1 VGQLPQQQLRST
13 GAFSIAKRRGFCS
26 PTIDKDVERNNTMFK
41 RMLVPLDGS
50 ELAERAIPVAA
61 RIARASGG
69 TIVFVRVVLPP
80 VEFGTY
86 SVEQEHLID
95 LKPSAFE
102 RRLAEAESYLLNI
115 AITHADVLA
124 DIATETDI
132 VTGATA
138 PEIIST
144 ARLEEIDLIVM
155 CSHGETGLKRWVF
168 GSVAQEA
175 VRHSPVPMLVLNEH
189 GSALPAPDAAHP
201 LRILVALDG
210 SVQSETILEPA
221 VQLIAALA
229 APAWGVFHLLHIVD
243 LPPVYGKLRSQAHM
257 SNSMQAEARQ
267 EAETYLKVLADRL
280 NAETPAD
287 LELTITSSV
296 AVSTDVAGT
305 IIKTAEQAEGPEHL
319 GDYDLIAMATHGR
332 EGLQRLVMGSV
343 TEHVLGATKLPLLMV
358 RPKEADAAPVEA
370 GETTKT
376 TVSES
381 PAQTWVG
388 LF

>member
-1 VGQLPQQQLRST
+1 
-13 GAFSIAKRRGFCS
+13 
-26 PTIDKDVERNNTMFK
+26 MFK
-41 RMLVPLDGS
+41 RILVPLDGS
-50 ELAERAIPVAA
+50 ELAERAFPVAA

-102 RRLAEAESYLLNI
+102 SRLAEAESYLLNV

-124 DIATETDI
+124 GIATETDI

-155 CSHGETGLKRWVF
+155 CSHGETGLKRWML

-189 GSALPAPDAAHP
+189 GSAHPPPDAAHP
-201 LRILVALDG
+201 LRMLVALDG
-210 SVQSETILEPA
+210 TVQSETILEPA
-221 VQLIAALA
+221 VQLLAALA
-229 APAWGVFHLLHIVD
+229 APAWGVLHLLRIVD
-243 LPPVYGKLRSQAHM
+243 LPPVYGKLRSQAHV
-257 SNSMQAEARQ
+257 SDSMQAEARQ
-267 EAETYLKVLADRL
+267 EAEAYLKVLADRL
-280 NAETPAD
+280 YAETPAD

-305 IIKTAEQAEGPEHL
+305 MIKTAEQAEGMENL
-319 GDYDLIAMATHGR
+319 GGYDLIAMATHGR

-343 TEHVLGATKLPLLMV
+343 TEHVLGTTKLPLLMV
-358 RPKEADAAPVEA
+358 RPKEAEAAHAEA

-376 TVSES
+376 QVSEVQ
-381 PAQTWVG
+381 AQTWVG